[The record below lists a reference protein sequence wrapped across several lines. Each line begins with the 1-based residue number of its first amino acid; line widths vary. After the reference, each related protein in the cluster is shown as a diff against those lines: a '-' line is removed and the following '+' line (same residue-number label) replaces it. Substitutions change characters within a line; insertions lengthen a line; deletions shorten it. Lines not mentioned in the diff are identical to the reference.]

1 MSGIF
6 SRMVVQKRSCSDATI
21 IDPESRFT
29 RIMSLA
35 NPFLD
40 LVPLEVYRERPKTL
54 FHPGW
59 ISSFNSRL
67 ISKLNPEIV
76 HLHWICRGFLRIE
89 QIKKIAKPIVWTFH
103 DSWPFTGGCH
113 LPFDCMGYTKA
124 CGRCPQLA
132 SSRERDLSRRVWN
145 RKKRSWKDIRLT
157 IVAPSTWMA
166 KCVRASSLFRDAHVE
181 VIPNGLDLTVFRPM
195 SGSTARDILKLP
207 QDKTILLFGAFGS
220 TSEKA
225 KGFQFLLPVLY
236 RLRGILP
243 SLPVELVV
251 FGSKEP
257 KDAPDFGLR
266 THYTGVLNDEI
277 SLAILYAAADLFIA
291 PFIQDNLSSTVMESL
306 ACGTPC
312 VAFDTG
318 GMSDMIEHKRNGY
331 LAKPFDTDDFANG
344 VNFVLGGNSKTEEA
358 AKARIARLRE
368 RAREKV
374 VQEFDMH
381 TIAKRHKRLYE
392 QLLANDP

>member
-1 MSGIF
+1 
-6 SRMVVQKRSCSDATI
+6 
-21 IDPESRFT
+21 
-29 RIMSLA
+29 
-35 NPFLD
+35 
-40 LVPLEVYRERPKTL
+40 
-54 FHPGW
+54 
-59 ISSFNSRL
+59 
-67 ISKLNPEIV
+67 
-76 HLHWICRGFLRIE
+76 
-89 QIKKIAKPIVWTFH
+89 
-103 DSWPFTGGCH
+103 
-113 LPFDCMGYTKA
+113 
-124 CGRCPQLA
+124 
-132 SSRERDLSRRVWN
+132 
-145 RKKRSWKDIRLT
+145 
-157 IVAPSTWMA
+157 
-166 KCVRASSLFRDAHVE
+166 
-181 VIPNGLDLTVFRPM
+181 M